1 MGGGGKCFIIFHPAG
16 LLLHLCIF
24 HVYINVTGMTTY
36 EYVRAQRVSPEP
48 SQRESIG
55 EDQGQS
61 QSQSQSQAEQSR
73 CECGIRSNK
82 IRPSS
87 SEEVSSVRK

>member
-1 MGGGGKCFIIFHPAG
+1 M
-16 LLLHLCIF
+16 CIF

-48 SQRESIG
+48 SQRESIS

-61 QSQSQSQAEQSR
+61 QVAGVSSSPSESQAEQSR
-73 CECGIRSNK
+73 CECGIKSNK